1 MQSTRITIHF
11 ITNLCQK
18 WRRRRTTK
26 PVNYGGLSFASKRNL
41 RMHGNAVQCSAM
53 QCNAWLSS
61 ATVPKIGIWKEGRTY
76 GRKEGRNRPHH
87 EQGTHIHITRVLLP
101 CRKSTGVGGFAFLI
115 QFSSL
120 CHSITFGITIPVA
133 ISSPS
138 YHTW

>member
-53 QCNAWLSS
+53 QCMAVLSFC
-61 ATVPKIGIWKEGRTY
+61 PQNRDMEGRTNV
-76 GRKEGRNRPHH
+76 RKEGRNRPHH
-87 EQGTHIHITRVLLP
+87 EQGTHIHNSRVLLP

-133 ISSPS
+133 ISSSS

>member
-26 PVNYGGLSFASKRNL
+26 PVNYGGAFVREQAKPS
-41 RMHGNAVQCSAM
+41 NAWKCSSV
-53 QCNAWLSS
+53 QCNAWMSLV
-61 ATVPKIGIWKEGRTY
+61 TLPKIGIWKEGRTY

-87 EQGTHIHITRVLLP
+87 EQGTHIYITRVLLP

>member
-1 MQSTRITIHF
+1 MSEVAAAANDEASQLWGGFRSRASETFECMEMQFS
-11 ITNLCQK
+11 
-18 WRRRRTTK
+18 
-26 PVNYGGLSFASKRNL
+26 
-41 RMHGNAVQCSAM
+41 AV

-61 ATVPKIGIWKEGRTY
+61 ASVPKIGIWKEGRTY

-87 EQGTHIHITRVLLP
+87 EQGTHIYITRVLLP

-133 ISSPS
+133 ISSSS